1 MLYDGLY
8 WKLRTRKDKMLHLG
22 FDYKDEIMSRTLSAR
37 MFSSNETFT
46 TFITYIN
53 DIMYQL
59 VEVVK
64 NIKTFANI
72 ATHKYEKRLN

>member
-1 MLYDGLY
+1 MLYDGPY
-8 WKLRTRKDKMLHLG
+8 WKLGTRKDKMLHLG
-22 FDYKDEIMSRTLSAR
+22 FDYKNEIMLRTLSSR
-37 MFSSNETFT
+37 MFNTNK
-46 TFITYIN
+46 TFITFIKYIN

-59 VEVVK
+59 VESVK